1 MLEARD
7 ITVRYG
13 SRTVLDRVSLTV
25 EPGAVLGLGG
35 PSGCGKSTLAR
46 VMAMM
51 LRPRSGSVAVDGRP
65 VSRWRQRAPRE
76 LRTRVALIYQQPRL
90 AVDPRLTLREIVA
103 EPLAAAGTAAAGTA
117 AAGTGTAGTGTA
129 GTGTAGTGTA
139 GTGTAGT
146 ADAERVAALAAEVG
160 LTGDLLTRRPH
171 EVSDGQLQRACV
183 ARALILSPGYL
194 ICDEMTT
201 MLDAS
206 TQAHLVRVVNAYRE
220 RTGAGVLA
228 ISHDAV
234 LLGRWADGVAE
245 LGQGGK
251 AAVSV

>member
-1 MLEARD
+1 MLEASG

-13 SRTVLDRVSLTV
+13 RHTALDEASLTIT
-25 EPGAVLGLGG
+25 PGKVTGLAG

-51 LRPRSGSVAVDGRP
+51 LRPASGTLVVDGTA
-65 VSRWRQRAPRE
+65 VTRWRQRAARD

-90 AVDPRLTLREIVA
+90 SVDPRLKLAEVIG
-103 EPLAAAGTAAAGTA
+103 EPLAANGRMDEG
-117 AAGTGTAGTGTA
+117 
-129 GTGTAGTGTA
+129 
-139 GTGTAGT
+139 
-146 ADAERVAALAAEVG
+146 RVTELARETG
-160 LTGDLLTRRPH
+160 LTGELLTRWPH

-183 ARALILSPGYL
+183 ARALTLEPRYL

-206 TQAHLVRVVNAYRE
+206 TQAHLVGVVNAYRE

-228 ISHDAV
+228 ISHDPI
-234 LLGRWADGVAE
+234 LLDRWADEVVGFA
-245 LGQGGK
+245 GHGDP
-251 AAVSV
+251 SPS